1 MAVMVMTRQFGAYG
15 NDILDGGNGDDRLT
29 GAGQIDSF
37 VIDMEQGEIDVL
49 TGGAGKDTFT
59 LGGGNNHS
67 GYIGSFYLAAGNSD
81 YALITD
87 FNKDEDK
94 LSIQRPLSRRYF
106 QPRSICRR
114 LISRYRNIFGKE
126 W

>member
-1 MAVMVMTRQFGAYG
+1 MGGDDYTRAEGGSDRLYGGDGNDSLVGAYG

-106 QPRSICRR
+106 
-114 LISRYRNIFGKE
+114 
-126 W
+126 